1 MTTHRSTNAIST
13 FLIVAMSS
21 VLFCSKS
28 VFAKLAYALGADAL
42 TVLSLRM
49 GFALPFFITMA
60 VLGSRGQAPLSLKM
74 WLKLAGLGFVGYYL
88 SSLVNFTGLQYVSVG
103 LERVILYTYPT
114 LLLAFSALVLKKH
127 VRSAVWLAS
136 SVTWLG
142 ILAAF
147 AGEVHNPVANGHAAF
162 GAMLIFASAVSYGT
176 FILLSGGTIN
186 RVGSMR
192 FTGIAV
198 GFSCLFI
205 LAHEV
210 LTRDVAGLPGQKP
223 AVYGYGLILAIFG
236 TVLPALLLSI
246 GLRRAGAQRFAII
259 STVGPVTTFALAWA
273 ILGERPNFA
282 QLGGFLITLAGG
294 LGVSLLKDPPN
305 PAKQTSRDSADSSD
319 RSPA

>member
-1 MTTHRSTNAIST
+1 MNTHRSTSAAST

-28 VFAKLAYALGADAL
+28 VFVKLAYALGAETL

-49 GFALPFFITMA
+49 GFALPFFIAMT
-60 VLGSRGQAPLSLKM
+60 VLGSRGRAPLSVSM
-74 WLKLAGLGFVGYYL
+74 WLKLAGLGFVGYYF

-114 LLLAFSALVLKKH
+114 LLLAFSALVLKKS
-127 VRSAVWLAS
+127 VRPAVWLAS

-147 AGEVHNPVANGHAAF
+147 AGEMHNPVANGHAAL
-162 GAMLIFASAVSYGT
+162 GASLIFASALSYGA
-176 FILLSGGTIN
+176 FILLSGDTIKH
-186 RVGSMR
+186 VGSLR

-205 LAHEV
+205 LTHEV
-210 LTRDVAGLPGQKP
+210 TARDITGLLGQKP
-223 AVYGYGLILAIFG
+223 AVYGYGLILAILG
-236 TVLPALLLSI
+236 TVLPSLLLSI
-246 GLRRAGAQRFAII
+246 GLKRAGAQRFAII

-273 ILGERPNFA
+273 VLGERPNLA
-282 QLGGFLITLAGG
+282 QLGGFLLTLAGG
-294 LGVSLLKDPPN
+294 LGVSLLKDAPN
-305 PAKQTSRDSADSSD
+305 PARRTFPDSAGSSD
-319 RSPA
+319 RRPA

>member
-1 MTTHRSTNAIST
+1 MIVQKSTNALST

-49 GFALPFFITMA
+49 GFALPFFIAMA
-60 VLGSRGQAPLSLKM
+60 ILGCRGRASLSIAL
-74 WLKLAGLGFVGYYL
+74 WLKLAGLGFVGYYF

-114 LLLAFSALVLKKH
+114 LLLAFSALVLKKP
-127 VRSAVWLAS
+127 VRPAVWMAS
-136 SVTWLG
+136 SVTWIG

-147 AGEVHNPVANGHAAF
+147 AGELHNPVANGHAAL
-162 GAMLIFASAVSYGT
+162 GASLIFASAVSYGA
-176 FILLSGGTIN
+176 FILLSGDTIN
-186 RVGSMR
+186 QVGSLR

-205 LAHEV
+205 LMHEAF
-210 LTRDVAGLPGQKP
+210 TRDITGLLSQKP
-223 AVYGYGLILAIFG
+223 IVYGYGLILAILG

-246 GLRRAGAQRFAII
+246 GLKRSGAHRFAII

-273 ILGERPNFA
+273 ILGERPNMA
-282 QLGGFLITLAGG
+282 QLGGFLLTLAGG
-294 LGVSLLKDPPN
+294 LGVSLLKDSPS
-305 PAKQTSRDSADSSD
+305 PAKQISPGSADSSD
-319 RSPA
+319 RRRA

>member
-1 MTTHRSTNAIST
+1 MTTHRSTSAIST

-28 VFAKLAYALGADAL
+28 VFAKLAYSLGADAL

-49 GFALPFFITMA
+49 GFALPFFIAM
-60 VLGSRGQAPLSLKM
+60 VILGSRGQAPLTAAM
-74 WLKLAGLGFVGYYL
+74 WLKLAGLGFVGYYF

-114 LLLAFSALVLKKH
+114 LLLAFSALVLKKP
-127 VRSAVWLAS
+127 VRAAVWLAS
-136 SVTWLG
+136 SITWLG

-147 AGEVHNPVANGHAAF
+147 GGEMHNPVANGHAAF
-162 GAMLIFASAVSYGT
+162 GAMLIFASAVSYGA
-176 FILLSGGTIN
+176 FILLSGDTIS

-198 GFSCLFI
+198 GFSCVFI
-205 LAHEV
+205 LSHEI
-210 LTRDVAGLPGQKP
+210 LTRDITGLVNQKP
-223 AVYGYGLILAIFG
+223 AVYGYGLILAILG

-246 GLRRAGAQRFAII
+246 GLKRAGAQRFAII

-273 ILGERPNFA
+273 VLGERPNFA
-282 QLGGFLITLAGG
+282 QLGGFLLTLVGG
-294 LGVSLLKDPPN
+294 LGVSLLKESPN
-305 PAKQTSRDSADSSD
+305 PAKQTSPDSAGSSG
-319 RSPA
+319 RRPA